1 MPGNAAMDCQDVRL
15 HLLDYQR
22 GSLDPARQQDVR
34 THLGGCAACTRVE
47 AVEQTLTELLERRLP
62 VHPASL
68 ALKRRLAAAWPAPV
82 RTPRP
87 WRRGLWGW
95 QLAPGLAVAA
105 ALLVALPL
113 LYYERATVGRA
124 DGTAGMVT
132 EALNDHLRL
141 LQSERPLG
149 RATASAT
156 TVRGFTVVLWRSGDL
171 GYAIVSDVDPAD
183 LLDLAARI
191 VGG

>member
-1 MPGNAAMDCQDVRL
+1 MPSNAAMDCQDVRL

-62 VHPASL
+62 GHPASL

-95 QLAPGLAVAA
+95 QPAPGLAVAA
-105 ALLVALPL
+105 AVLVALPL
-113 LYYERATVGRA
+113 LYFERATVGRA
-124 DGTAGMVT
+124 DGTAGMVPRAPD
-132 EALNDHLRL
+132 EPPRAL
-141 LQSERPLG
+141 P
-149 RATASAT
+149 
-156 TVRGFTVVLWRSGDL
+156 
-171 GYAIVSDVDPAD
+171 SDGP
-183 LLDLAARI
+183 
-191 VGG
+191 